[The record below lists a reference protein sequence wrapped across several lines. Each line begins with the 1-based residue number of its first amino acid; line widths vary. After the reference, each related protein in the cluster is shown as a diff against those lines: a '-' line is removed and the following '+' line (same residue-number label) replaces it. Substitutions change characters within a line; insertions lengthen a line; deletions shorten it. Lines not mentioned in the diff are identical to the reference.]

1 MIFSPGEVRAL
12 RISELVR
19 LLFGVPCIKVIQL
32 FRSFALVKAAYVSM
46 FYGLK
51 LLVVCMITVPAAL
64 LAIVLGL
71 FDSYGKHAHVI
82 TRLWTR
88 LILTI
93 CGVAVKVNGRTQL
106 DPKQQ
111 YVFMVNHQS
120 HIDIPVLV
128 QSLPAFQLRWIA
140 KRELL
145 WVPFFGWAMWAAKHI
160 TVNRSDR
167 FDASGSL
174 KEAKQRMKG
183 GISLVI
189 FPEGTRSTDGNLLPF
204 KRGGLL
210 LAVKTQTP
218 IVPVTIIGSSAVLP
232 KGDWRIRRGQIE
244 VTVGTPVPV
253 ENYRPGALRVLSGR
267 VQALIEN
274 NLQTASEMRK
284 QAGRGTNYDCGTPPM
299 EKRTV

>member
-1 MIFSPGEVRAL
+1 MIYS
-12 RISELVR
+12 
-19 LLFGVPCIKVIQL
+19 
-32 FRSFALVKAAYVSM
+32 
-46 FYGLK
+46 LK
-51 LLVVCMITVPAAL
+51 LLVISVVTVPAAL
-64 LAIVLGL
+64 LIILLGI
-71 FDSYGKHAHVI
+71 FDPYGKHVHGI

-88 LILTI
+88 LILKI
-93 CGVAVKVNGRTQL
+93 CGVAVKVNGLSQL

-174 KEAKQRMKG
+174 KKAKQRMKA

-189 FPEGTRSTDGNLLPF
+189 FPEGTRSSDGNLLPF

-218 IVPVTIIGSSAVLP
+218 IVPVTISGSSAILP
-232 KGDWRIRRGQIE
+232 KGDWRIRGGQIE
-244 VTVGTPVPV
+244 VTVGAPVFV
-253 ENYRPGALRVLSGR
+253 ENYRPGSLRVLSVH
-267 VQALIEN
+267 VQELIEN
-274 NLQTASEMRK
+274 NLQTASQLRTSKPEEE
-284 QAGRGTNYDCGTPPM
+284 QITTAVGPPM

>member
-1 MIFSPGEVRAL
+1 
-12 RISELVR
+12 
-19 LLFGVPCIKVIQL
+19 LLFGVLCIKVIQL
-32 FRSFALVKAAYVSM
+32 FQSFVLIKAAYVSM
-46 FYGLK
+46 LYGLK
-51 LLVVCMITVPAAL
+51 LLVICMITVPAAL
-64 LAIVLGL
+64 LTILFGL
-71 FDSYGKHAHVI
+71 FDPYGKHVHGI

-88 LILTI
+88 LILKI
-93 CGVAVKVNGRTQL
+93 CGVAVKVNGLTQL

-174 KEAKQRMKG
+174 KKAKQRMKA

-189 FPEGTRSTDGNLLPF
+189 FPEGTRSSDGNLLPF

-218 IVPVTIIGSSAVLP
+218 IVPVTISGSSAILP
-232 KGDWRIRRGQIE
+232 KGDWRIRGGQIE
-244 VTVGTPVPV
+244 VTVGTPVSV
-253 ENYRPGALRVLSGR
+253 ENYRPGALRVLSVH
-267 VQALIEN
+267 VQELIEN
-274 NLQTASEMRK
+274 NLQTASEVRTPK
-284 QAGRGTNYDCGTPPM
+284 PEEEQITTAVGAAHGETN
-299 EKRTV
+299 RLR